1 MAGSGAA
8 VHERVRRGTESGT
21 LDGRRP
27 SVLLSLLMHVSSSVA
42 APSSRS
48 LRFMMS
54 FSFPFS
60 GKGSRAWLPRRRMP
74 SFPLPVIVKTLMKS
88 GLWPAGGTGERDSR
102 PESAFWEV
110 PVCVWGRN
118 AEPFVPARPGLCVQE
133 ASGRG
138 CGTIRTRAARPL
150 RPRGIRAG
158 MRNHSYPRGPAG
170 RSRVLH
176 FSRMCL
182 SQGEGSGIKIL
193 SSWHFPLFSSVK
205 MKYKGQIP
213 PEEHVGKNDACLT
226 LITCPRQPCRYNF
239 SHRKSISGVGSLN
252 LFPKEYD
259 YVLQSV

>member
-8 VHERVRRGTESGT
+8 VHERVRRGTESGIS
-21 LDGRRP
+21 DGRRP

-118 AEPFVPARPGLCVQE
+118 AEPFVPARPGRE
-133 ASGRG
+133 EPRASFQQNVSLPGGGLRNQNIIILAFSAFL
-138 CGTIRTRAARPL
+138 IRQNEIQGA
-150 RPRGIRAG
+150 
-158 MRNHSYPRGPAG
+158 NPAG
-170 RSRVLH
+170 GT
-176 FSRMCL
+176 C
-182 SQGEGSGIKIL
+182 
-193 SSWHFPLFSSVK
+193 
-205 MKYKGQIP
+205 
-213 PEEHVGKNDACLT
+213 GK
-226 LITCPRQPCRYNF
+226 
-239 SHRKSISGVGSLN
+239 K
-252 LFPKEYD
+252 
-259 YVLQSV
+259 

>member
-1 MAGSGAA
+1 MAAPEKNA
-8 VHERVRRGTESGT
+8 I
-21 LDGRRP
+21 
-27 SVLLSLLMHVSSSVA
+27 VSSA
-42 APSSRS
+42 
-48 LRFMMS
+48 
-54 FSFPFS
+54 
-60 GKGSRAWLPRRRMP
+60 
-74 SFPLPVIVKTLMKS
+74 
-88 GLWPAGGTGERDSR
+88 RDCKDAHEIR
-102 PESAFWEV
+102 TV
-110 PVCVWGRN
+110 
-118 AEPFVPARPGLCVQE
+118 
-133 ASGRG
+133 ASGRHG
-138 CGTIRTRAARPL
+138 RKRLTPGKRLLGSPSVRVGKNRS
-150 RPRGIRAG
+150 RPRRCRQSAKSQCACGEETL
-158 MRNHSYPRGPAG
+158 NHSYPRGPAG